1 VKLIWNLKK
10 GTKLINE
17 IQIPLPTEFRKSE
30 VVAITKYTGR

>member
-10 GTKLINE
+10 LTKPINE
-17 IQIPLPTEFRKSE
+17 IHIPFPTEFRKSE